1 MDRVPDLI
9 EACAT
14 VTSKLIVMSM
24 KLATSQLYKLTCALV
39 ARLKEV
45 DQIFISGII
54 WYYFRV
60 HEIKKRNYGKE
71 RKPDNCIRFLVLRIL

>member
-1 MDRVPDLI
+1 MDCVPDLI

-71 RKPDNCIRFLVLRIL
+71 KSENPIIVFGS